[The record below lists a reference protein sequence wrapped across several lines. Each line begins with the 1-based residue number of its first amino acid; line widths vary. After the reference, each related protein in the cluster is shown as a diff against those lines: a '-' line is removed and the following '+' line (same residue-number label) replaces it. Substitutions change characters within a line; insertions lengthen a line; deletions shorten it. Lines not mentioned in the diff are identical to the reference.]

1 MTLKA
6 LKSTAAV
13 VLFALLLSLAAFLL
27 IRLLNSGVGADE
39 GLTAQASGIS
49 GKTPYPTVIIDAGH
63 GGEDGGASG
72 KNGTLEKDVNLDIA
86 LKLAELMR
94 LGGFDVVLTRE
105 DDRML
110 YTENIKGKR
119 KTQDLRN
126 RFEVAKQ
133 HPDSV
138 FVSIHAN
145 AFPNAEYGGLQVYYS
160 PNDSK
165 SMDIASRIQFANAE
179 YLQPENDRVIK
190 KADSK
195 IYLLDRIETPAV
207 MVECGFLTNVNEAE
221 LLASEDYRTKLA
233 SVIYKAL
240 CDYFASQSEAA

>member
-6 LKSTAAV
+6 LKATAAV
-13 VLFALLLSLAAFLL
+13 VVFALLLSIASFLL
-27 IRLLNSGVGADE
+27 IRLLNSGSIGD
-39 GLTAQASGIS
+39 TAQASQVS
-49 GKTPYPTVIIDAGH
+49 ERPVYPIIIIDAGH
-63 GGEDGGASG
+63 GGEDGGASS
-72 KNGTLEKDVNLDIA
+72 KSGTLEKDVNLDIA
-86 LKLAELMR
+86 LKLASLMR

-105 DDRML
+105 DDRLL
-110 YTENIKGKR
+110 YTEDIKGKR

-126 RFEVAKQ
+126 RYEVAKQ
-133 HPDSV
+133 YPESV

-145 AFPNAEYGGLQVYYS
+145 AFPNINYGGLQVYYS
-160 PNDSK
+160 PNDPK
-165 SMDIASRIQFANAE
+165 SQDIASRIQYANSE

-221 LLASEDYRTKLA
+221 LLASDDYRTKLA